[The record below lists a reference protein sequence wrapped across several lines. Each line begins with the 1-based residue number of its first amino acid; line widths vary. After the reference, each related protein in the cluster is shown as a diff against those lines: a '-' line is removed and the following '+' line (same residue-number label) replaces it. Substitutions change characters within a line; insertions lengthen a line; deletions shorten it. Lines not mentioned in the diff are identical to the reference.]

1 MVRSGR
7 RVGRG
12 LAFVAALSTAALGA
26 AVPTAAAGPVG
37 QAPAPAPQAAGD
49 SAAAGSPTYQS
60 VCGVP
65 KPGTFSCFA
74 LRRTDVHQPAHQNA
88 AAAPPVGYGPAD
100 LRSAYSLPSDGGAG
114 QTVAIVDAYDDPTAE
129 ADLATYRQQYGLS
142 ACTSASGCFS
152 KVNQTGG
159 TQYPTPNGSWAG
171 EMSLDLDMVSA
182 IAPRAHILL
191 VEADDAGSANLAASV
206 DEAVALGAKF
216 VSNSYGAD
224 YTATPGSGED
234 PSDPTTLD
242 PSYDHPG
249 VAVIASAGDSGYGVA
264 YPAASSYVTS
274 VGGTHLTRAPGTA
287 RGWAE
292 TAWAGTGSGCSLYEP
307 KPAFQHDAGC
317 AKRTVAD
324 VSAVAD
330 PSTGVAVFDGGVWGV
345 FGGTSVA
352 SPIIAGVY
360 ADAGTPAASTDPNSY
375 PYAAGTGLND
385 VTAGT
390 NGGCTV
396 ADQCNATPGYD
407 GPTGLGTPDGLQAF
421 RTGPH
426 GTLRGTVTDRQADSQ
441 AGSQAD
447 SQAGSQ
453 ADSQAGSQADSQAG
467 SQADSQN
474 DRQADSQA
482 DSQNDRHTG
491 RPVVGAEVSDG
502 TDVTHTDAQGRYTLA
517 LPAGPHDITIAE
529 YGYTTATATAT
540 VTIGA
545 GTTSTKNADLKPV
558 PSATVSGTVTDGSG
572 QGWPLYAQVSVN
584 GDPNP
589 VWTDP
594 RTGRYTL
601 TLPQNADYT
610 LTVAPAS
617 PGYDAVTKTV
627 HVAQAS
633 QSIDVAATADPWQA
647 TAPGYQLTLTG
658 PTETFDSTTSAPAG
672 WTVVNASGTT
682 AGWQFND
689 PAARGNET
697 GGSGGFAVADADNN
711 FSADINTSLVSPAYD
726 FSADTRPEVGFDTM
740 WWDNPY
746 YQQIDVQ
753 ASDDG
758 GATWSTV
765 WTPDSEIAAG
775 DYIVTDTHLDVPLAA
790 YAGKPSVRLRFQDT
804 APRDGQYWGIDDV
817 FVGQRDFTPI
827 PGGVVVGTAR
837 DANTGQG
844 AVDATVTDQDDPS
857 VHAQTVANPNDP
869 YLPSGFFS
877 LFVPGPGR
885 HVLTAAK
892 VDYVSTPRPVD
903 VRAHAAVAADY
914 RLRAG
919 QLQVRPGPIT
929 ASVGSGGH
937 ISKTLTVTNI
947 GSAPA
952 TLLLGQQADAASAA
966 ALNAAPGAPFQLVP
980 GTYPTGAITGT
991 RQAGNPEATRSA
1003 TPPPDSWQNAQPL
1016 PGAVMDDVADAYDG
1030 KVYAGFGDAGLS
1042 FGDTTSGNLYV
1053 LDPTA
1058 NTWTQ
1063 LASATDGRQA
1073 PGHGII
1079 GGKLYVAGGWT
1090 ATGPVDPKLEIYD
1103 IAGNTWTTGAPEPT
1117 AYAGAGSATL
1127 GGKLYLV
1134 GGCAATTCG
1143 TTDVSVYDP
1152 ATNTWSHTAPYPEP
1166 IAWTSCAAVNG
1177 KLYCAGGTNGSGANI
1192 QHAYAYYPATN
1203 TWSALPDMPIP
1214 LWGAAYAGANGMLV
1228 ISSGVTTGNSLTNQS
1243 EVFSPA
1249 TGTWSALPNAN
1260 NATYRGAGALGFYKL
1275 GGSASGIQPTTDVEH
1290 LAGYAVDPGVSVP
1303 WLAEN
1308 TTRLTLQP
1316 HQRMTVT
1323 VTMDAD
1329 EAKIAQPGTYTAD
1342 LVFGSSTPYPI
1353 PSVTVTLTV
1362 S

>member
-1 MVRSGR
+1 MFRMVRTRR

-12 LAFVAALSTAALGA
+12 LAFVAALSTAALGVS
-26 AVPTAAAGPVG
+26 VPTAT
-37 QAPAPAPQAAGD
+37 AGD
-49 SAAAGSPTYQS
+49 SAVASSPTYQS

-74 LRRTDVHQPAHQNA
+74 LRRTDVHQPVHQPAHPNGLA
-88 AAAPPVGYGPAD
+88 LAAAPPAGYGPAD

-142 ACTSASGCFS
+142 ACTSAGGCFS

-171 EMSLDLDMVSA
+171 EISLDLDMVSA
-182 IAPRAHILL
+182 IAPQAHILL

-234 PSDPTTLD
+234 PSDTTTLD

-274 VGGTHLTRAPGTA
+274 VGGTHLTPAPGTA

-317 AKRTVAD
+317 TKRTVAD

-360 ADAGTPAASTDPNSY
+360 ADAGTPAAGTDPNSY

-385 VTAGT
+385 VTTGT

-396 ADQCNATPGYD
+396 ADQCNATSGYD

-426 GTLRGTVTDRQADSQ
+426 GTLRGIVTDSRNDGRNDSRT
-441 AGSQAD
+441 D
-447 SQAGSQ
+447 SRTDGHS
-453 ADSQAGSQADSQAG
+453 
-467 SQADSQN
+467 
-474 DRQADSQA
+474 
-482 DSQNDRHTG
+482 G
-491 RPVVGAEVSDG
+491 RPVAGAEVSDG

-517 LPAGPHDITIAE
+517 LPAGSHDITIAE
-529 YGYTTATATAT
+529 YGYTTATATL
-540 VTIGA
+540 TIGA
-545 GTTSTKNADLKPV
+545 GTTSTHNADLKPV
-558 PSATVSGTVTDGSG
+558 PSAIVSGTVTDGSG

-594 RTGRYTL
+594 RTGHYTL

-610 LTVAPAS
+610 LTIAPAS
-617 PGYDAVTKTV
+617 PGYDVVTKTV
-627 HVAQAS
+627 HVTQAP
-633 QSIDVAATADPWQA
+633 QSVDVAATADPWQA

-672 WTVVNASGTT
+672 WSVVNAPGTT
-682 AGWQFND
+682 AGWQFDD

-697 GGSGGFAVADADNN
+697 GGSGGFAVADADND
-711 FSADINTSLVSPAYD
+711 FSADINTSMVSPAYD
-726 FSADTRPEVGFDTM
+726 FGADTRPEVGFDTM

-775 DYIVTDTHLDVPLAA
+775 DYIITQTHLDVPLTA
-790 YAGKPSVRLRFQDT
+790 YAGKPSVRLRFQDI

-857 VHAQTVANPNDP
+857 VHAQTVTNPNDP

-919 QLQVRPGPIT
+919 QLQVRPGSIT
-929 ASVGSGGH
+929 ATVGSGGH
-937 ISKTLTVTNI
+937 TSRTLTVTNT

-966 ALNAAPGAPFQLVP
+966 ALNAAPGAPLQRVP
-980 GTYPTGAITGT
+980 GSYPVGAITGT
-991 RQAGNPEATRSA
+991 PPRAGNPETSHSA
-1003 TPPPDSWQNAQPL
+1003 TPPPSPDSWQNAQPL

-1042 FGDTTSGNLYV
+1042 FGDTTSGSLYV

-1079 GGKLYVAGGWT
+1079 DGKLYVAGGWT

-1103 IAGNTWTTGAPEPT
+1103 IAGNTWTTGAPETT
-1117 AYAGAGSATL
+1117 AYAGAGSAAL

-1152 ATNTWSHTAPYPEP
+1152 AANTWSHTAPYPEP
-1166 IAWTSCAAVNG
+1166 IAWTSCAAVSG
-1177 KLYCAGGTNGSGANI
+1177 KLYCAGGTNSSGANI
-1192 QHAYAYYPATN
+1192 QHAYAYDPAAN
-1203 TWSALPDMPIP
+1203 TWSALPDMPVP

-1228 ISSGVTTGNSLTNQS
+1228 ISSGVTTGSSLTNQS
-1243 EVFSPA
+1243 EAFSPA
-1249 TGTWSALPNAN
+1249 TGTWSALPNAD

-1290 LAGYAVDPGVSVP
+1290 LAGYAVDPGANVP

-1308 TTRLTLQP
+1308 TTQLTLQP
-1316 HQRMTVT
+1316 YQRMTVT
-1323 VTMDAD
+1323 VTLDAD
-1329 EAKIAQPGTYTAD
+1329 ESKIAQPGTYTAD
-1342 LVFGSSTPYPI
+1342 LVFGSSTPYPV
-1353 PSVTVTLTV
+1353 PPVTVTLTV